1 MLQYERIDI
10 SEGIDLNKS
19 DKSKECMLCHYWY
32 FKDIGYK
39 YEPLVGSRCHDLL
52 MVVYD
57 LKDFMILNI
66 KGVDH
71 RCYIFNMS
79 TNDAINFFKVGLSP
93 SKKNCVIC
101 FLENP
106 LKMMENAFYFILK
119 ALFILKIFK
128 FLS

>member
-19 DKSKECMLCHYWY
+19 DKSKECMICHYWY

-39 YEPLVGSRCHDLL
+39 YQPYVCNKCHDLS
-52 MVVYD
+52 MFVYD

-66 KGVDH
+66 KDVDY

-79 TNDAINFFKVGLSP
+79 KNDAINLLNNSVLDTKGVL
-93 SKKNCVIC
+93 
-101 FLENP
+101 
-106 LKMMENAFYFILK
+106 
-119 ALFILKIFK
+119 
-128 FLS
+128 